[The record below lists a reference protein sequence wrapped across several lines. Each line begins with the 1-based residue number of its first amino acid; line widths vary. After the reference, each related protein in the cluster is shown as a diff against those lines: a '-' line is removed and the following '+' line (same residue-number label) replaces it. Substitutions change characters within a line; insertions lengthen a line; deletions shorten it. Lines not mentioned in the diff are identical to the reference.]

1 MSISVSV
8 DQPSEGRREAEIE
21 VESPAITRVRE
32 VMSPPP
38 PIVVPVKEEEPPSP
52 EDQPEVV
59 EAPSEWSLMFMHRC
73 VCRGSR
79 KPRLIKRAN
88 LPKRAKMTPKRAKL
102 VVILSSDSEEI

>member
-1 MSISVSV
+1 MSV

-38 PIVVPVKEEEPPSP
+38 PPPPIVIPVKEEEPPSP
-52 EDQPEVV
+52 EDQAEVV
-59 EAPSEWSLMFMHRC
+59 QAPSEWPPMFIHRC

-79 KPRLIKRAN
+79 KPRLIKRAH

-102 VVILSSDSEEI
+102 EVILSSDSEEI